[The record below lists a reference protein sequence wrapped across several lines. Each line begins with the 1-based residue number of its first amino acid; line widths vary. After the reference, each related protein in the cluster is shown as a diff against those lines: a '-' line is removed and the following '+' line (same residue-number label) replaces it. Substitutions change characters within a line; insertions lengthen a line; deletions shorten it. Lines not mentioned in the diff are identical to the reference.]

1 MNRRDIESMF
11 DKEIWNFFVNEFWYW
26 RANKD
31 VDSKQIKSFFFDTIL
46 PEVLRDIIDVDID
59 RNDDISSIEEIR
71 WYKCCILDIKERA
84 KEKYNITL

>member
-1 MNRRDIESMF
+1 MNREEIEKMF
-11 DKEIWNFFVNEFWYW
+11 DENFCIPQSYERFKDSVFPNE
-26 RANKD
+26 
-31 VDSKQIKSFFFDTIL
+31 VKSFFFDTIL